1 MPEIVTVTYNYLV
14 FIQLH
19 PLVTGVV
26 LIIIALGRQRWEEV
40 EQDNVKR
47 RTIGQRVLLAAFVVS
62 VAGQLSLYWP
72 DNSHTAAIDVF
83 MALGQV
89 GVASFIYTFVEKFGI
104 LDRLGHIVQKKF
116 DDKGGVA

>member
-104 LDRLGHIVQKKF
+104 LDRLGHIVQKKL